1 MRKIFILFTI
11 LFAVAISWGSDDL
24 AMAPNFAPHALG
36 AKQIA
41 PGTSHKFTFSLTQS
55 KGKLSKNEH
64 GEVIDSANAYDY
76 RFNFTPFHITW
87 PKLENTQGAENWSG
101 HTFGGGFF
109 LDAHYSILL
118 KLGITPTIVQWLGPV
133 YLSAAYDLTFG
144 HYFGTNEKKEFETK
158 HSESKFTGAFN
169 LGGGAIA
176 FMNNHGLGFGVHG
189 GLRQIHLINARI
201 SKEYPKNSEG
211 FHVNDKIYYYGLDII
226 SYSNLPLLNETNSKG
241 HFGMVNS
248 FEMGVHSFNTPIVYW
263 NISLSFLL

>member
-1 MRKIFILFTI
+1 MRKYIFLFT
-11 LFAVAISWGSDDL
+11 LVLAVAAAWSSDDL
-24 AMAPNFAPHALG
+24 AMAPNFAPHALE

-41 PGTSHKFTFSLTQS
+41 PGTSHKFTFCITQS
-55 KGKLSKNEH
+55 KGYQGKDEY
-64 GEVIDSANAYDY
+64 GEVKDSINAYDY
-76 RFNFTPFHITW
+76 RLNFTPFHITW

-118 KLGITPTIVQWLGPV
+118 KLGITPTVVQWLGPV

-144 HYFGTNEKKEFETK
+144 HYFGTNEKKEFETNY
-158 HSESKFTGAFN
+158 SESKFTGAFN

-226 SYSNLPLLNETNSKG
+226 SYSNLPLLNETNSKS

>member
-1 MRKIFILFTI
+1 MRKILILFTV
-11 LFAVAISWGSDDL
+11 LFAIATSWGYDDL
-24 AMAPNFAPHALG
+24 AMAPNFAPHALE

-41 PGTSHKFTFSLTQS
+41 PGTSHKFTFTITQS
-55 KGKLSKNEH
+55 KGNQGKDED
-64 GEVIDSANAYDY
+64 GEVKDSINAYDY
-76 RFNFTPFHITW
+76 RFNFTPFHINW
-87 PKLENTQGAENWSG
+87 PKLENKQGAENWSG

-144 HYFGTNEKKEFETK
+144 HYFGTNEKKEFETNY
-158 HSESKFTGAFN
+158 SESKFTGAFN

-211 FHVNDKIYYYGLDII
+211 FHVNDKIFYYGLDII

-241 HFGMVNS
+241 HFGMITS

>member
-1 MRKIFILFTI
+1 MRKIITFFTI

-24 AMAPNFAPHALG
+24 AMAPNFAPHALE

-41 PGTSHKFTFSLTQS
+41 PGTSHKFTFTITQS
-55 KGKLSKNEH
+55 KGYQGKDEY
-64 GEVIDSANAYDY
+64 GEVKDSINAYDY

-109 LDAHYSILL
+109 LDAHYSVLL
-118 KLGITPTIVQWLGPV
+118 KLGITPTVVQWLGPV

-144 HYFGTNEKKEFETK
+144 QYFGTNEKKEFETK
-158 HSESKFTGAFN
+158 YSEGKFTGAFN

-189 GLRQIHLINARI
+189 GGRQIHLINARI
-201 SKEYPKNSEG
+201 SKEYPEKSEG

-226 SYSNLPLLNETNSKG
+226 SYSNLPLLNETNSKS
-241 HFGMVNS
+241 HFGMMTS
-248 FEMGVHSFNTPIVYW
+248 FEMGVHSFKTPLVYW
-263 NISLSFLL
+263 NVSLSLLL